1 MGSYEVNR
9 WSRKIVMNGQDNRQ
23 KDRLLLTQEEEASL
37 PLLKPLFAGH
47 HDLLLGTFAR
57 DGSADENGV
66 SSLSDDHEVARFKR
80 IQHAYLFS
88 LPGSEGERSPVSD
101 GIEAPVSR
109 EPFRL
114 GDGWHLRIFSRFL
127 ASARPIVFETF
138 DGWPSLHHT
147 VWVALLN
154 VMFRDREEAML
165 ASRAPRMA
173 QTAWQ
178 DASET
183 IKVLAVALSKPMAD
197 ERECQAEHERVMTLL
212 LVWFPERV

>member
-1 MGSYEVNR
+1 MERARDEDARKTMIEERDGRLKNR
-9 WSRKIVMNGQDNRQ
+9 LQ
-23 KDRLLLTQEEEASL
+23 LTQEEEAAL

-66 SSLSDDHEVARFKR
+66 SSLSDDHAVARFKR
-80 IQHAYLFS
+80 IQHTYLFS
-88 LPGSEGERSPVSD
+88 LPGSEGGRSPVSD
-101 GIEAPVSR
+101 GVEAPVSR

-114 GDGWHLRIFSRFL
+114 GAGWHLRIFSRFL

-154 VMFRDREEAML
+154 VMFRDREEAM
-165 ASRAPRMA
+165 SRAPRMA